1 MKRNWI
7 HGIGGT
13 LVAFSLLSAGGAFA
27 QESNG
32 FSDWDSDGNGA
43 INFEEWDAGFDD
55 EGVFDSWDA
64 NNDNMLDDQEYGEGI
79 FNAYDQDGNG
89 DLSEDEYGDF
99 NDDAGDE
106 GFWDV

>member
-7 HGIGGT
+7 HAIGGT
-13 LVAFSLLSAGGAFA
+13 LVAFSLLGAGGAFA
-27 QESNG
+27 QENNN
-32 FSDWDSDGNGA
+32 FNDWDSDGSGA
-43 INFEEWDAGFDD
+43 IDFEEWDAGFDD

-64 NNDNMLDDQEYGEGI
+64 NDDNMLDDNEYGEGI
-79 FNAYDQDGNG
+79 YNTYDQDESG